1 MNINSRKRKHEPV
14 AAEET
19 AEVKTEGTDAKDDTK
34 EAIVEALEAP
44 AVEDKKLNSSLNL
57 NHMNYSPNVVDQLNL
72 KARDKIHN
80 KSQKVKKFNPKL
92 TRSRK

>member
-1 MNINSRKRKHEPV
+1 MNTISRKRKHEPV

-34 EAIVEALEAP
+34 EATVEALEAP

-57 NHMNYSPNVVDQLNL
+57 KHMNYSLNVVD
-72 KARDKIHN
+72 
-80 KSQKVKKFNPKL
+80 
-92 TRSRK
+92 